1 MSRTPRL
8 AALAVSLLLA
18 STSVLAD
25 LKIGVSMPTFDDN
38 YLTYLRE
45 NMNKKAKQDGIS
57 LQFEDARND
66 VVKQLNQ
73 VQSFLSQK
81 VDAVIVN
88 PVDTAAT
95 RNLIESAT
103 KAGIPL
109 VFVNRKPNDPKL
121 PAGVVT
127 VTSNDLEAGHLQAQY
142 IADKLGGKGQVAILL
157 GELSNN
163 STQVRTAGFKEILAK
178 YPGIKIVEE
187 QTGMWLRDKGMDL
200 TSNWLLAGKEIDAI
214 LSNNDEM
221 AIGAAMALKQA
232 GKQGVLVGGV
242 DGTPDALAAIKRGL
256 MSVSVYQDARGQAEG
271 ALSAAEKMA
280 KKENVEQ
287 NVTIPYQ
294 LITPENVA
302 EFQAKLKQ

>member
-1 MSRTPRL
+1 MSCKPRL
-8 AALAVSLLLA
+8 AALAISLLLA
-18 STSVLAD
+18 STTVLAEM
-25 LKIGVSMPTFDDN
+25 KIAVSMPTFDDN

-45 NMNKKAKQDGIS
+45 NMSKKAKQDGIS

-73 VQSFLSQK
+73 VQSFISQN

-109 VFVNRKPNDPKL
+109 VFVNRKPDDGKL

-127 VTSNDLEAGHLQAQY
+127 VTSNDREAGHLQAQY
-142 IADKLGGKGQVAILL
+142 IADKLGGKGQVTILL

-280 KKENVEQ
+280 KKESVEQ
-287 NVTIPYQ
+287 NVTIPYR

-302 EFQAKLKQ
+302 EFQAMLKQ